1 MSTGSRWRKLG
12 FAALTSITPLA
23 LQLIWRIQ
31 TRGYEN
37 PAVDILTFQ
46 LLLPDAI
53 KLCEGLAAAS
63 VVFWSLSFLFDWI
76 TGSERVFKSVVALL
90 LFLIALALWIQ
101 LLFIVGLFN
110 ALGQLL

>member
-1 MSTGSRWRKLG
+1 MSTRSRWRKLG
-12 FAALTSITPLA
+12 FAVLTSITPLV
-23 LQLIWRIQ
+23 LQLVWVTQ

-37 PAVDILTFQ
+37 PAVNFPTFQ
-46 LLLPDAI
+46 ISLPDAI
-53 KLCEGLAAAS
+53 KLSEGLAAAS
-63 VVFWSLSFLFDWI
+63 VAFWSLSFLFDWI

-110 ALGQLL
+110 ALG

>member
-12 FAALTSITPLA
+12 FAVLTSITPLV
-23 LQLIWRIQ
+23 LQLVWVIQ

-37 PAVDILTFQ
+37 PAVNFPTSQIA
-46 LLLPDAI
+46 LPDAI
-53 KLCEGLAAAS
+53 KLTEGLAAAS
-63 VVFWSLSFLFDWI
+63 VAFWSLSFLFDWI

-90 LFLIALALWIQ
+90 LFLIALAVWIQ

-110 ALGQLL
+110 ALG

>member
-1 MSTGSRWRKLG
+1 MSTRSRWRKLG
-12 FAALTSITPLA
+12 FAVLTSITPLV
-23 LQLIWRIQ
+23 LQLVWVTQ

-37 PAVDILTFQ
+37 PAVNFPTFQ
-46 LLLPDAI
+46 ISLPDAI
-53 KLCEGLAAAS
+53 KLSEGLAAAS
-63 VVFWSLSFLFDWI
+63 VAFWSLSFLFDWI

-110 ALGQLL
+110 ALR

>member
-1 MSTGSRWRKLG
+1 MSTRSRWRKLG
-12 FAALTSITPLA
+12 FAALTTITPLV
-23 LQLIWRIQ
+23 LQLVWVIQ

-37 PAVDILTFQ
+37 PAVNFPTLQIS
-46 LLLPDAI
+46 LPDAI
-53 KLCEGLAAAS
+53 KLTEGLAAAS
-63 VVFWSLSFLFDWI
+63 VAFWSLSFLFDWI

-110 ALGQLL
+110 ALG

>member
-1 MSTGSRWRKLG
+1 MSTRSRWRKLG
-12 FAALTSITPLA
+12 FAVLTSIAPLV
-23 LQLIWRIQ
+23 LQLVWVTQ

-37 PAVDILTFQ
+37 PAVNFPTFQ
-46 LLLPDAI
+46 ISLPDAI

-76 TGSERVFKSVVALL
+76 TGSERVFKSAVALL

-110 ALGQLL
+110 ALG